1 MPVHKRVLCTQ
12 RLRQV
17 PPQFSWIDHRL
28 VRDRHIS
35 RCSANALALY
45 LFLVT
50 VCDGQGLSYYAD
62 KTICRLLPLAPGTLG
77 SARAELIAN
86 RLIAW
91 QPPLY
96 QVLALGDAPQLRPQR
111 IDAALP
117 RDSRPSTNTR
127 HASSTDARQPPSTN
141 SGRAGEAQSFADIL
155 RFLTHPG
162 QENKP

>member
-1 MPVHKRVLCTQ
+1 MSVFKRVLCQQ

-17 PPQFSWIDHRL
+17 PRQFSWIDHRL

-35 RCSANALALY
+35 RCSTNALALY

-62 KTICRLLPLAPGTLG
+62 KSICRLLPLDVGTLG

-96 QVLALGDAPQLRPQR
+96 QILALGASPRSDSAQASVPQPAPP
-111 IDAALP
+111 AP
-117 RDSRPSTNTR
+117 PV
-127 HASSTDARQPPSTN
+127 RQPPHSRQSHALST
-141 SGRAGEAQSFADIL
+141 SSRQAGEAQSFADIL
-155 RFLTHPG
+155 RQLTNPV
-162 QENKP
+162 QSENRS